1 MDARAPSKR
10 TLGFLKSSAF
20 KGIAM
25 AFAVAVLAGLLVW
38 LFKARLA
45 HPAVIHPVPR
55 QRTSDPSVVIGTFIT
70 LYGLFLGGF
79 GALTGFVVKEGNKK
93 GGRFVFW
100 RAAAITLLAL
110 AAVTD
115 LLRVRDAT
123 GDLSTAATYGL
134 SHGALKDDISDFQ
147 IYFFLNIA
155 VIIFGIVV
163 ACLPSGEPQPEG
175 GARAGPG

>member
-1 MDARAPSKR
+1 MDTQASSRR
-10 TLGFLKSSAF
+10 TLDFVKSSAF
-20 KGIAM
+20 KGIV
-25 AFAVAVLAGLLVW
+25 VAVGVAALAALLVW
-38 LFKARLA
+38 LLKPRLA
-45 HPAVIHPVPR
+45 LPASTR
-55 QRTSDPSVVIGTFIT
+55 TQKTSDPSVVIGTFIT

-79 GALTGFVVKEGNKK
+79 AALAGFVVKEGNKK

-100 RAAAITLLAL
+100 RAAAITFLAV

-123 GDLSTAATYGL
+123 SDLSTASTYGL
-134 SHGALKDDISDFQ
+134 TYRALKDDIIDFQ

-163 ACLPSGEPQPEG
+163 AGLPSAEPELAT
-175 GARAGPG
+175 GARASPE